1 MLILCSNYAEIRVYK
16 KQQQQTNKETKQKHT
31 MIKLIVYSMIIVDRM
46 RRLIGYCGTLCTGS
60 DAGVAGAC
68 CTILDSGCQALVDTR
83 GGYTLDWVTDTR
95 GGHTRD
101 WVTDTRGGCTL
112 LDWVIDT
119 RGGHTHTAGLGH

>member
-1 MLILCSNYAEIRVYK
+1 
-16 KQQQQTNKETKQKHT
+16 

-101 WVTDTRGGCTL
+101 WVMTHVVAALCWTGSLTHMVATHTLLDWVTDTRGGY
-112 LDWVIDT
+112 
-119 RGGHTHTAGLGH
+119 THTAGLGH